1 MKIVYNYITTN
12 KVNGKQYVGMHS
24 TDNVD
29 DGYLGSGIAIINAI
43 NKYGKENFTREIL
56 WKCVALF

>member
-1 MKIVYNYITTN
+1 MKIIYNYITTN

-29 DGYLGSGIAIINAI
+29 DG
-43 NKYGKENFTREIL
+43 EN
-56 WKCVALF
+56 